1 MSNSKSIA
9 RCRPNDGTAD
19 EKGIVSWVLFSVR
32 EALES
37 VSASELGI
45 TDDTVLSQL
54 SFPRLGILV
63 LKIWA
68 RIFSS
73 SRSWA
78 ITREIGESLRLLA
91 EAVESP

>member
-1 MSNSKSIA
+1 MSASRVIV
-9 RCRPNDGTAD
+9 RYQTNDETAD

-45 TDDTVLSQL
+45 ADDTVLSQL

-78 ITREIGESLRLLA
+78 ITQEIGESLRLLA
-91 EAVESP
+91 EAVESI

>member
-1 MSNSKSIA
+1 MSASCSEVWYSADNV
-9 RCRPNDGTAD
+9 TAD

-37 VSASELGI
+37 VSAVELGI
-45 TDDTVLSQL
+45 TDDTDLSQL
-54 SFPRLGILV
+54 SFPKLGVLV
-63 LKIWA
+63 LRIWA

-78 ITREIGESLRLLA
+78 ITQEIGESLRLLA
-91 EAVESP
+91 EAVEAL